1 MTDKINAIQCQAL
14 TKSFAMGDNVE
25 QVLRG
30 INLQVTKGEMM
41 MLVGPSGCGKTTLI
55 SILAGILQHDSGSCI
70 VEGSDYT
77 KMTELEKLDFRA
89 KNVGFVFQSCNLIN
103 SLTVAENI
111 SIPLLINNCKRKDI
125 DDAVHEIL
133 SQVGLLNKASHFPAL
148 LSGGQQQRVAIARA
162 LIHKPAI
169 LVCDEPTS
177 ALDQQTGLKIMDLI
191 HILNRQY
198 GTTVMVV
205 THDSRIL
212 QYADNIANMNDGIIE
227 NIVAQTFQEVKN

>member
-1 MTDKINAIQCQAL
+1 
-14 TKSFAMGDNVE
+14 
-25 QVLRG
+25 
-30 INLQVTKGEMM
+30 
-41 MLVGPSGCGKTTLI
+41 
-55 SILAGILQHDSGSCI
+55 
-70 VEGSDYT
+70 
-77 KMTELEKLDFRA
+77 MTELEKLDFRA